1 MIGTRVLLNDRVTV
15 GVEKQ
20 FLIALTDHNGREIE
34 NLSSY
39 TLTGDFLKPDGTTEV
54 AITPTLVANTTGG
67 YPSKLVSC
75 ILTAA
80 NNTAPAAA
88 DVGKPWLLNVY
99 AAAPSGNAQPI
110 DREFVFYVRSE
121 WE

>member
-1 MIGTRVLLNDRVTV
+1 MIGNRVLLQDRVTSL
-15 GVEKQ
+15 VEKQ

-34 NLSSY
+34 NLASY

-54 AITPTLVANTTGG
+54 AVTPTLVANTSG
-67 YPSKLVSC
+67 YPSKLVSV

-88 DVGKPWLLNVY
+88 DVGKPWLLNIY

-110 DREFVFYVRSE
+110 DRFFVFYVRSE